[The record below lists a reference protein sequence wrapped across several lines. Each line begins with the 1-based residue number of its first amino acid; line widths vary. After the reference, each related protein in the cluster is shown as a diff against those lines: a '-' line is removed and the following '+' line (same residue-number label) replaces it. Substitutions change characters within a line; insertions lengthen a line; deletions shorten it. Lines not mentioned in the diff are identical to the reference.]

1 MKSIKILL
9 LLLFA
14 AAIIP
19 GSSGEVSNC
28 DIKLKPAGFI
38 KSVNNNK
45 SLNCYGRIGSHAA
58 GISENSQFLH
68 IAGITN
74 LEKIKL
80 DFRGGFF
87 PRHEDDLTG
96 GIPDKFMLHA
106 NYPNPFNPSTTISY
120 DLPSAGMVSIRIYNI
135 LGDEVITLVKE
146 NMEPGQYRSVWQ
158 GRNYQGL
165 KVCSGVYIC
174 RLEAGKYSKSIKMLL
189 LK

>member
-19 GSSGEVSNC
+19 GSSGDVSNC
-28 DIKLKPAGFI
+28 NIKLKPAGFI
-38 KSVNNNK
+38 NSVNNSG
-45 SLNCYGRIGSHAA
+45 SLNCFGRVGNHIG
-58 GISENSQFLH
+58 GISNNPQFIHLS
-68 IAGITN
+68 GITN

-80 DFRGGFF
+80 DFRGGLF
-87 PRHEDDLTG
+87 PGDEDDLSG
-96 GIPDKFMLHA
+96 VIPEEFMLHA

-120 DLPSAGMVSIRIYNI
+120 DLPSGGMVSIRIYNI
-135 LGDEVITLVKE
+135 LGDEVTTLVNE
-146 NMEPGQYRSVWQ
+146 SMEPGKYRSIWQ
-158 GRNYQGL
+158 GINYQGL

-189 LK
+189 VK